1 MNLDYLINQWRRV
14 VDLTVQHLELT
25 ATAVVI
31 ALAIALPLGVLVAT
45 YREVAPPV
53 LWLLGAIYTIPS
65 LAFLALLIP
74 TQGLGRRPALIALVA
89 YAQIFLVRNIAAGL
103 RGVDRATLE
112 AARGLGMTA
121 WQVFR
126 KVRLPLALPVVI
138 AGIRIAFVTTISLAT
153 VAAWINAGGLGALLF
168 DGISRNNPSQILAG
182 AIAITALAVLADVLL
197 RLVERT
203 TSVAR
208 ARRATGRR

>member
-1 MNLDYLINQWRRV
+1 MNLDYLFNQWRRV
-14 VDLTVQHLELT
+14 LDLTVQHLELT
-25 ATAVVI
+25 ATAVAI
-31 ALAIALPLGVLVAT
+31 ALVIALPLAVLAAT
-45 YREVAPPV
+45 YRELAPPV

-103 RGVDRATLE
+103 RGVDRPTLE

-153 VAAWINAGGLGALLF
+153 VAAWINAGGLGSLLF

-182 AIAITALAVLADVLL
+182 AIAITALAILSDLLL

-203 TSVAR
+203 TSVGR